1 MTTPHRILTIT
12 LNPAIDMTTAVST
25 LTPGIKLR
33 CEEPRLDPG
42 GGGINI
48 SRVIKELGGAS
59 TALVAIAGPTGELM
73 RELLAEAGIDAA
85 FLHAAGLTRQS
96 FAVHDR
102 KTGEQY
108 RFVLPGPNQRP
119 EFAEAILTVVSRLI
133 AERHYDYVAASGSL
147 PPGLPDDYYGRL
159 GDMVAARGARLILD
173 TSGPALKAALG
184 HRIFL
189 VKPDHTEAKTLGDAF
204 GMKTEDP
211 QSLAQL
217 ILASNGAEAVVV
229 TLGPDGALLA
239 SSSGCLRV
247 RPPKVEVVSAVG
259 AGDSFIGALCL
270 GLARDWPL
278 EQAVAYG
285 VAAAAAAVLTPAT
298 ELAHKTDVE
307 RLYAA
312 VMAEPGQGAQPAP
325 HARGPATPD

>member
-1 MTTPHRILTIT
+1 MPTPHRILTIT
-12 LNPAIDMTTAVST
+12 LNPAIDMTTAVAA
-25 LTPGIKLR
+25 LAPGIKLR

-59 TALVAIAGPTGELM
+59 TALVAIAGATGGLI
-73 RELLAEAGIDAA
+73 RELLDAA
-85 FLHAAGLTRQS
+85 GLDTEFVQAAGLTRQS

-102 KTGEQY
+102 ETGEQY
-108 RFVLPGPNQRP
+108 RFVLPGPRQRS
-119 EFAEAILTVVSRLI
+119 EFADTILAAVSRLI
-133 AERHYDYVAASGSL
+133 AKRRYDYVAASGSL
-147 PPGLPDDYYGRL
+147 PPGLPDDFYGRL
-159 GDMVAARGARLILD
+159 GDTVAAWGARLILD
-173 TSGPALKAALG
+173 TSGAALRAAFG

-189 VKPDHTEAKTLGDAF
+189 VKPDHTEARALAEALGINAE
-204 GMKTEDP
+204 GPE
-211 QSLAQL
+211 SLARRL
-217 ILASNGAEAVVV
+217 LADGGAETVII

-239 SSSGCLRV
+239 SSAGCLHV

-270 GLARDWPL
+270 GLARDWPI
-278 EQAVAYG
+278 EQAFAYG

-307 RLYAA
+307 QLHAA
-312 VMAEPGQGAQPAP
+312 IMADPGQNMRPRP
-325 HARGPATPD
+325 YARGTIIPD